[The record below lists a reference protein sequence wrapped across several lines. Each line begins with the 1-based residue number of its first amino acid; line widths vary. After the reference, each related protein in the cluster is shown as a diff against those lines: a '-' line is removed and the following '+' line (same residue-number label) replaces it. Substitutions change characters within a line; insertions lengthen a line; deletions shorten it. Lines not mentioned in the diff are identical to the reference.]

1 MAALSSVVRRR
12 RLQIDRAL
20 VAVAAFHRGFDPRR
34 ALAADPLRFAHRYED
49 RDDRALVALLSALMA
64 FGRVATIGQKLEEL
78 CVRLG
83 ASPAEAVRRESHAEL
98 RERLRGFK
106 HRTFR
111 GADVADLLFALGENL
126 RRDGHVLA
134 TLERAWET
142 HRDLRPALAEWVH
155 QLRAIAWPGGADRAQ
170 QHLLPDP
177 TGPSASKRLMLFLRW
192 VVRRSGV
199 DLGLSTIPAAAL
211 LMPVDVHVH
220 RIARNLGFTTRTDA
234 SWRTAEE
241 ITAALRLLSADD
253 PVQYDFALC
262 HLGISGRCPSSRK
275 LPARCVGCAL
285 QTVCVHWR

>member
-1 MAALSSVVRRR
+1 MAAPRSTPRRR

-34 ALAADPLRFAHRYED
+34 ALASDPLRFAHRYAD
-49 RDDRALVALLSALMA
+49 PDDRALVALLSALMA
-64 FGRVATIGQKLEEL
+64 FGRIATIGQKLVDL

-83 ASPAEAVRRESHAEL
+83 ASPAEVIRREDRAAL
-98 RERLRGFK
+98 QERMRGFR

-126 RRDGHVLA
+126 RRDGRVLA
-134 TLERAWET
+134 TLEQAWES
-142 HRDLRPALAEWVH
+142 HRELRPALTEWVH

-170 QHLLPDP
+170 SHLLPDP
-177 TGPSASKRLMLFLRW
+177 AGPSASKRLMLFLRW

-199 DLGLSTIPAAAL
+199 DLGLSTIPASAL

-220 RIARNLGFTTRTDA
+220 RIARNLGFTSRADA

-262 HLGISGRCPSSRK
+262 HLGISGHCPSSRD
-275 LPARCVGCAL
+275 LPDRCEGCAL

>member
-1 MAALSSVVRRR
+1 M
-12 RLQIDRAL
+12 
-20 VAVAAFHRGFDPRR
+20 AVAAFHRGFDPRK
-34 ALAADPLRFAHRYED
+34 ALASDPLRFAHRHSD
-49 RDDRALVALLSALMA
+49 PDDRALVALLSALMA
-64 FGRVATIGQKLEEL
+64 FGRVATIGQKLEDL
-78 CVRLG
+78 WARLG
-83 ASPAEAVRRESHAEL
+83 ASPAGVVRRETREEL
-98 RERLRGFK
+98 RERLTGFK

-111 GADVADLLFALGENL
+111 GADVADLLFALGEDL
-126 RRDGHVLA
+126 RRDGRVLA
-134 TLERAWET
+134 TLERSWEA
-142 HRDLRPALAEWVH
+142 HRDLRPALAGWVH
-155 QLRAIAWPGGADRAQ
+155 GLRAVAWPGGADRAQ

-199 DLGLSTIPAAAL
+199 DLGLSTIPASAL

-220 RIARNLGFTTRTDA
+220 RVARNLGLTRRADA

-262 HLGISGRCPSSRK
+262 HLGISGRCPSSNK
-275 LPARCVGCAL
+275 LPERCEGCAL